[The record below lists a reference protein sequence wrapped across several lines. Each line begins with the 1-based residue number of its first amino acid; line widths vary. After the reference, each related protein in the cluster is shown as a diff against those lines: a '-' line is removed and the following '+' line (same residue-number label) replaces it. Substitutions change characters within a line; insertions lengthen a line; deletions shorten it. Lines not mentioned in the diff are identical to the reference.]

1 MTIVYTD
8 PVFKS
13 HNTGSHP
20 ETLQRLVS
28 IENMLA
34 ISNEFK
40 ESLKGE
46 VKNPDLKWLA
56 KVHDQKQISLA
67 EAVAQSG
74 GGYLDPDTVL
84 SKQSYDV
91 ALKACGTACS
101 AIDAVI
107 NNPAHNA
114 LCLIRPPGHHATA
127 DKSMG
132 FCIFNNVAVAAQYAL
147 DVHRLNRIM
156 IVDWDVHHGNGTQDI
171 FYDSDQVMFF
181 STHRFPFYPGTGDS
195 DETGTG
201 DGLGYTINCPLPHRT
216 SRDEFMDSFER
227 GLQQAAAKIKP
238 ELILISAGFDAHI
251 NDPVGSLG
259 LFSEDY
265 LTMTRLVKDM
275 SRTYANGRIA
285 SFLEG
290 GYNLEALAES
300 VDYHLRGL
308 AE

>member
-8 PVFKS
+8 PVFKQ
-13 HNTGSHP
+13 HDTGSHP

-28 IENMLA
+28 IESMLA
-34 ISNEFK
+34 SSPEFQA
-40 ESLKGE
+40 SRKGE
-46 VKNPDLKWLA
+46 VKLPDLKWLSA
-56 KVHDQKQISLA
+56 IHDQKQISFA
-67 EAVAQSG
+67 EKVSQSG

-84 SKQSYDV
+84 SRESYNV

-101 AIDAVI
+101 AIDSVLK
-107 NNPAHNA
+107 NPEDNA

-127 DKSMG
+127 DRSMG

-147 DVHRLNRIM
+147 DVHKLNRVL

-171 FYDSDQVMFF
+171 FYNSDRVMFF

-201 DGLGYTINCPLPHRT
+201 SGLGYTINCPLPHRT
-216 SRDEFMDSFER
+216 TRDEFIESFEK
-227 GLQQAAAKIKP
+227 GLHKAAAKLKP

-265 LTMTRLVKDM
+265 LTLTRLVKDV
-275 SRTYANGRIA
+275 SRTYAGGRVA

-300 VDYHLRGL
+300 VGYHLQGL
-308 AE
+308 SE